1 MAAQACASICT
12 PAALTQPLL
21 QVLLAQFYQA
31 PETWP
36 SPPFHHAHARSTAL
50 LCCTRAC
57 RRTGEEAAR
66 VPSTW
71 NGSATLP
78 AQPGL
83 AGGRAG
89 VPRGAGST
97 PTGVGDS
104 PWQRLIC
111 SMHVR
116 ASEGLGFILL
126 SLRGLGAPHNPNWNF
141 LDLGE
146 NQGIA

>member
-1 MAAQACASICT
+1 M
-12 PAALTQPLL
+12 
-21 QVLLAQFYQA
+21 
-31 PETWP
+31 
-36 SPPFHHAHARSTAL
+36 
-50 LCCTRAC
+50 
-57 RRTGEEAAR
+57 
-66 VPSTW
+66 PSTW

-89 VPRGAGST
+89 VPRGAEST
-97 PTGVGDS
+97 PTGVRDS
-104 PWQRLIC
+104 PWQWLIC
-111 SMHVR
+111 SMRVR

-126 SLRGLGAPHNPNWNF
+126 SLRGLGAQHNPKWKF